1 MKLKLQGIKQ
11 MLLLHHLYIQESET
25 AFLDSKIKADL
36 ECLSRIEF
44 VVYTEN
50 KQSSVELLPFL
61 VK

>member
-1 MKLKLQGIKQ
+1 MS
-11 MLLLHHLYIQESET
+11 LLYHLYIQESET

-44 VVYTEN
+44 VVYTEK
-50 KQSSVELLPFL
+50 KQSSVDLLSCL

>member
-1 MKLKLQGIKQ
+1 MKLKLQEIKQ
-11 MLLLHHLYIQESET
+11 MSLLHHLYIQESET

-44 VVYTEN
+44 VVYTEK
-50 KQSSVELLPFL
+50 KQSSVDLLSCL